1 MRWRHD
7 DDGGAASQ
15 LKEKSD
21 EKEVLAVSRLVDVT

>member
-1 MRWRHD
+1 MRWRHDD

-21 EKEVLAVSRLVDVT
+21 EKEVLVDW